1 MFSVSLQTSDLLRYL
16 IKRIWHTASIRL
28 SSLLTRVTS
37 RFFFCFFLTLC
48 PWDTGIQQFIIT
60 VFVSGPPMTER
71 KVQPGGFLQKN
82 WSHRNELRL
91 IFHDIK
97 KGVCFFLF
105 WFFFLASVLILLNLI
120 YLYLLLQS
128 FSIRQT
134 IKEFHSKIKDSLT
147 KLWQLLK

>member
-1 MFSVSLQTSDLLRYL
+1 
-16 IKRIWHTASIRL
+16 
-28 SSLLTRVTS
+28 
-37 RFFFCFFLTLC
+37 
-48 PWDTGIQQFIIT
+48 
-60 VFVSGPPMTER
+60 MTER

-97 KGVCFFLF
+97 KRRVFFFVLI
-105 WFFFLASVLILLNLI
+105 FFFLASVLILLNLM

-134 IKEFHSKIKDSLT
+134 IKEFHSKIKDPLT

>member
-37 RFFFCFFLTLC
+37 RFFFFLTLC

-97 KGVCFFLF
+97 KRRVFFFLF
-105 WFFFLASVLILLNLI
+105 WFFFLASVLILLNLM

-134 IKEFHSKIKDSLT
+134 IKEFHSKIKDPLT

>member
-1 MFSVSLQTSDLLRYL
+1 
-16 IKRIWHTASIRL
+16 
-28 SSLLTRVTS
+28 
-37 RFFFCFFLTLC
+37 
-48 PWDTGIQQFIIT
+48 
-60 VFVSGPPMTER
+60 MTER

-97 KGVCFFLF
+97 KGVCFFFVLI
-105 WFFFLASVLILLNLI
+105 FFFLASVLILLNLM

-134 IKEFHSKIKDSLT
+134 IKEFHSKIKDPLT

>member
-1 MFSVSLQTSDLLRYL
+1 
-16 IKRIWHTASIRL
+16 
-28 SSLLTRVTS
+28 
-37 RFFFCFFLTLC
+37 
-48 PWDTGIQQFIIT
+48 
-60 VFVSGPPMTER
+60 MTER

-97 KGVCFFLF
+97 KGVCFFFVLI
-105 WFFFLASVLILLNLI
+105 FFFLASVLILLNLM

-128 FSIRQT
+128 FSIWQT
-134 IKEFHSKIKDSLT
+134 IKEFHSKIKDPLT